1 MKESCPS
8 ASTKTILRFPVDW
21 TLATNTKGREYL
33 PTASRI
39 IDLAFTRRD
48 TELSYGMRYTL
59 LGRVIFSILNYR
71 DPRLFSF

>member
-8 ASTKTILRFPVDW
+8 DSTKTIPRFPVDW
-21 TLATNTKGREYL
+21 ALAINTKGIEYL
-33 PTASRI
+33 STASRNI
-39 IDLAFTRRD
+39 NLACTGRD

-59 LGRVIFSILNYR
+59 KGRLIFFILNYR